1 MIINTLSWYVPETII
16 PNSYFYE
23 QAGLTEEE
31 IVSKSGI
38 KERRRAKADEN
49 TNTMGIEAVKKA
61 LPHLP
66 FPIEEVDLIVG
77 ATYSPY
83 DLGGTLAHAIQKEF
97 NIDNAI
103 ALTIDSACS
112 SFVNSLEAIE
122 GYFAINKATKVL
134 LVASEHNSAYSN
146 DDDKNSGF
154 LFGDGAAA
162 LFITKE
168 SLSSNDIEILDI
180 HTTGLGNVGK
190 SVDAVY
196 VKPTRDGIAMPFG
209 RDVFQYA
216 CKYITLETEN
226 ILKNNDVLLNDL
238 NYFIPHQ
245 ANARITDFVAKK
257 LKLDDSQV
265 LSNIDRFGNTG
276 CASTPIVLA
285 QNLDKL
291 KPNDTIVLS
300 VFGGGYSSGAVLLRK
315 L

>member
-1 MIINTLSWYVPETII
+1 
-16 PNSYFYE
+16 
-23 QAGLTEEE
+23 
-31 IVSKSGI
+31 
-38 KERRRAKADEN
+38 
-49 TNTMGIEAVKKA
+49 
-61 LPHLP
+61 
-66 FPIEEVDLIVG
+66 
-77 ATYSPY
+77 
-83 DLGGTLAHAIQKEF
+83 
-97 NIDNAI
+97 
-103 ALTIDSACS
+103 
-112 SFVNSLEAIE
+112 
-122 GYFAINKATKVL
+122 
-134 LVASEHNSAYSN
+134 
-146 DDDKNSGF
+146 
-154 LFGDGAAA
+154 
-162 LFITKE
+162 
-168 SLSSNDIEILDI
+168 
-180 HTTGLGNVGK
+180 
-190 SVDAVY
+190 
-196 VKPTRDGIAMPFG
+196 
-209 RDVFQYA
+209 VFQYA